1 MPDSEN
7 NMTKRISEA
16 DREVSIMIQNIVATA
31 VRAIKKKKEYNL
43 TTNKLLIGSNFDLSR

>member
-31 VRAIKKKKEYNL
+31 VRTIKKKKKNI
-43 TTNKLLIGSNFDLSR
+43 T